1 MSCFSS
7 QTHFWIYT
15 VAAPKVYH
23 GQCLAL
29 NQTSQNSPRAKWS
42 LNLYTS
48 ATVGIKCIRGG
59 KKLLLPNLAGL
70 KVFLHKVVC
79 DLKSCFFRTSSY
91 FFILVPCFILLDT
104 LQGWKRCRLTAP
116 SESSQLVK
124 FYFLLVFTPSILCSI
139 VSSRCSSLSWNLKV
153 VDTRWA
159 QIGDLEMQAWERG
172 VPKKSVR
179 AIDKRL
185 NQHDLAW
192 GGPTHQDL

>member
-1 MSCFSS
+1 MVFEPIHVC
-7 QTHFWIYT
+7 
-15 VAAPKVYH
+15 
-23 GQCLAL
+23 
-29 NQTSQNSPRAKWS
+29 NSRHQMHQ
-42 LNLYTS
+42 
-48 ATVGIKCIRGG
+48 GG
-59 KKLLLPNLAGL
+59 KKTAAPQPGWAESLSSQSRLWPEI
-70 KVFLHKVVC
+70 V
-79 DLKSCFFRTSSY
+79 CFFSVLLHTSSY
-91 FFILVPCFILLDT
+91 HASYFILLDT
-104 LQGWKRCRLTAP
+104 LQCWKRCRLTAP
-116 SESSQLVK
+116 SESSQLAK

-179 AIDKRL
+179 AIDKRHL

>member
-15 VAAPKVYH
+15 FAAPKVYH

-29 NQTSQNSPRAKWS
+29 NQTSQNSPREKWS

-48 ATVGIKCIRGG
+48 ATVGIKCIRGEKNCAPQPG
-59 KKLLLPNLAGL
+59 WAESLSSQSRLWPEI
-70 KVFLHKVVC
+70 V
-79 DLKSCFFRTSSY
+79 CFFPY
-91 FFILVPCFILLDT
+91 FFILLHTMLHIARYSSALET
-104 LQGWKRCRLTAP
+104 LQIDSPIWIF
-116 SESSQLVK
+116 K

-172 VPKKSVR
+172 VPKKNVR
-179 AIDKRL
+179 AIDKQTPSRT
-185 NQHDLAW
+185 NMI
-192 GGPTHQDL
+192 

>member
-79 DLKSCFFRTSSY
+79 DLKSCFFPY
-91 FFILVPCFILLDT
+91 FFILLHTSTMLHIARYSSGLET
-104 LQGWKRCRLTAP
+104 LQIERPIWIFPACQILFSAGFHTVHPLFNCEFPLL
-116 SESSQLVK
+116 ESKLK
-124 FYFLLVFTPSILCSI
+124 FEGS
-139 VSSRCSSLSWNLKV
+139 
-153 VDTRWA
+153 
-159 QIGDLEMQAWERG
+159 G
-172 VPKKSVR
+172 
-179 AIDKRL
+179 
-185 NQHDLAW
+185 H
-192 GGPTHQDL
+192 